1 MIEEADSLLRLYSY
15 IGHSGFHATGIPIW
29 DVATLE
35 KLRHGLCTHKCW
47 HNALLF
53 SSLGIAAATD
63 IVPAWANRGSSHS
76 WSVLIEEGDIH
87 PFNPFG
93 NRTCGSISVFT
104 AIWIIINTGDASVCL
119 RFSGRHTDI
128 IWKGRWQMECLL
140 RIYLKLSEV

>member
-53 SSLGIAAATD
+53 
-63 IVPAWANRGSSHS
+63 
-76 WSVLIEEGDIH
+76 
-87 PFNPFG
+87 FF
-93 NRTCGSISVFT
+93 F
-104 AIWIIINTGDASVCL
+104 
-119 RFSGRHTDI
+119 
-128 IWKGRWQMECLL
+128 
-140 RIYLKLSEV
+140 

>member
-63 IVPAWANRGSSHS
+63 IFIIV
-76 WSVLIEEGDIH
+76 V
-87 PFNPFG
+87 
-93 NRTCGSISVFT
+93 SI
-104 AIWIIINTGDASVCL
+104 AIIIGQRTTC
-119 RFSGRHTDI
+119 
-128 IWKGRWQMECLL
+128 K
-140 RIYLKLSEV
+140 